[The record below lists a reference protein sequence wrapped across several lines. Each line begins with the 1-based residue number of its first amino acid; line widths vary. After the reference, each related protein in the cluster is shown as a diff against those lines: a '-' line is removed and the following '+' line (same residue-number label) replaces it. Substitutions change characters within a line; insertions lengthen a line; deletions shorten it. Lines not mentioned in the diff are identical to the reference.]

1 MGIFVKLTSEELQKR
16 LQEMI
21 DRVADQLKR
30 EAVKTICSY
39 ETTCPMSVD
48 ILIHIGTDM
57 VPTIEYKKE
66 VYVSPIEP
74 IASSRY
80 IYKEDK

>member
-1 MGIFVKLTSEELQKR
+1 MGIFVKLTNAELQKR

-21 DRVADQLKR
+21 DKVADQLKR
-30 EAVKTICSY
+30 EAVKTICSDD
-39 ETTCPMSVD
+39 TTCPMSAD

-57 VPTIEYKKE
+57 APTIEYKKE
-66 VYVSPIEP
+66 AYVSPIEP

>member
-1 MGIFVKLTSEELQKR
+1 MGIYVKLTTEELQMR

-21 DRVADQLKR
+21 DKVADQLKR
-30 EAVKTICSY
+30 EAVKTICSDD
-39 ETTCPMSVD
+39 TTCPKSAD

-80 IYKEDK
+80 IYNEDK

>member
-1 MGIFVKLTSEELQKR
+1 MGRYVKLTTEELQMQ

-21 DRVADQLKR
+21 DKVADQLKR
-30 EAVKTICSY
+30 EAVKTICSDD
-39 ETTCPMSVD
+39 TTCPMSAD

-80 IYKEDK
+80 VYKEDK